1 MKPLR
6 RLECSDHDAVRE
18 VYREAVESCCSE
30 LYTADQR
37 AAWAHQ
43 SGSATLLSCLQRGQ
57 GLVSCAANGTIAA
70 FAVREPADRI
80 ALLYCR
86 PAHQHQGHAGRLLLA
101 LEQDAR
107 QEGIARLRTEASFL
121 SRALFRRQGWQPSWQ
136 EELLINGI
144 HFRRFRLHKPLQPI
158 LS

>member
-1 MKPLR
+1 
-6 RLECSDHDAVRE
+6 
-18 VYREAVESCCSE
+18 
-30 LYTADQR
+30 
-37 AAWAHQ
+37 
-43 SGSATLLSCLQRGQ
+43 
-57 GLVSCAANGTIAA
+57 VSCAANGTIAA

-101 LEQDAR
+101 LEQGAR